1 MYGKENAMRV
11 WMNLSCGLLL
21 FFAITQAWADKAD
34 DAERERMQS
43 QLNKEVMEKPFFA
56 EEPAKVDAY
65 IKEASKNHIKPL
77 EYTGDHWRAGYTCH
91 DMLRYS
97 WVEYRDCSYYH
108 HYYGRYYP
116 YPSIYYRY

>member
-1 MYGKENAMRV
+1 MRV
-11 WMNLSCGLLL
+11 WMRLSCGLLL
-21 FFAITQAWADKAD
+21 VSAITQAWADKAD
-34 DAERERMQS
+34 DAERQRMQS

-56 EEPAKVDAY
+56 EEPEKVDAY

-97 WVEYRDCSYYH
+97 WVEYRNCSYYH

-116 YPSIYYRY
+116 YPSVYYGY